1 MFLGKYYHTLEEKG
15 RVSLPKVFR
24 DQTQNWVI
32 TRGLDGC
39 LFLFEAT
46 QFATELTKLGERTF
60 TKKAHRDVTRLLAH
74 EAVAVSAD
82 ANGRIHLPEYLI
94 NQANLV
100 KDVVVAGNYNRIE
113 IWDRERYH
121 EYLAQLETKAEEIA
135 EHVEN

>member
-15 RVSLPKVFR
+15 RVSLPKAFR
-24 DQTQNWVI
+24 DQTQTWVV

-60 TKKAHRDVTRLLAH
+60 TKKAHRDVTRLLAN
-74 EAVAVSAD
+74 EAAEISVD
-82 ANGRIHLPEYLI
+82 ASGRIHLPEYLI
-94 NQANLV
+94 NQAQLSKDLV
-100 KDVVVAGNYNRIE
+100 IAGNYNRIE
-113 IWDRERYH
+113 IWNRERYH
-121 EYLAQLETKAEEIA
+121 QYLSVLESQAEEIA